1 MTSSY
6 RLGNNDSMA
15 KQRTTLEDL
24 DIPRQVI
31 LSRLDDAS
39 MQGNTLKSLSLA
51 LGRNETYLHQFVW
64 YNSPQKLD
72 EDDRV
77 KLAALLKIDQ
87 QTLRAPHHLG
97 NTTDLPPGFG
107 SDAASSQA
115 SLLAAA
121 NHAMVMELGVR
132 ASSGGGAEVSDEP
145 ELGGWAFPDLWLRT
159 ELRAS
164 VSELRIITIDGDSME
179 GVLRSGDKVIVH
191 VGRTEPSPPGVF
203 ILFDGIGLVAK
214 RLEYLEGSDP
224 PTVRISSS
232 NPSYPPYERTVDE
245 VTVIGRVVGRWERL

>member
-1 MTSSY
+1 MT
-6 RLGNNDSMA
+6 
-15 KQRTTLEDL
+15 KQRAAFEDL
-24 DIPRQVI
+24 DIPRRVI
-31 LSRLDDAS
+31 LSRLDDAA
-39 MQGNTLKSLSLA
+39 MRGTTLKSLSLA
-51 LGRNETYLHQFVW
+51 LDRNETYLHQFVW

-77 KLAALLKIDQ
+77 RLATLLKIDQ

-97 NTTDLPPGFG
+97 NTPDFPPDFAT
-107 SDAASSQA
+107 DAAPAQTA
-115 SLLAAA
+115 LPVAA
-121 NHAMVMELGVR
+121 HRAMVMELGVR

-145 ELGGWAFPDLWLRT
+145 ELGGWSFPELWLRT

-214 RLEYLEGSDP
+214 RLEFLEGSEP

-245 VTVIGRVVGRWERL
+245 VTIIGRVVGRWERL

>member
-1 MTSSY
+1 MISSY
-6 RLGNNDSMA
+6 YLGNNAAMA
-15 KQRTTLEDL
+15 KQRTAFENL
-24 DIPRQVI
+24 DIPRRVI
-31 LSRLDDAS
+31 LSRLDDAA
-39 MQGNTLKSLSLA
+39 MRGTTLKSLSLA
-51 LGRNETYLHQFVW
+51 LDRNETYLHQFVW

-87 QTLRAPHHLG
+87 QTLRSPHHLG
-97 NTTDLPPGFG
+97 NPPDLPPGFG
-107 SDAASSQA
+107 TDSGSGRPAPPAP
-115 SLLAAA
+115 A
-121 NHAMVMELGVR
+121 NQSVVVELGVR
-132 ASSGGGAEVSDEP
+132 ASSGGGSEVTDEP
-145 ELGGWAFPDLWLRT
+145 ELGGWSFPELWLRT
-159 ELRAS
+159 ELHAS

-191 VGRTEPSPPGVF
+191 IGRTEPSPPGVF

-245 VTVIGRVVGRWERL
+245 VTIIGRVVGRWERL

>member
-1 MTSSY
+1 
-6 RLGNNDSMA
+6 
-15 KQRTTLEDL
+15 
-24 DIPRQVI
+24 
-31 LSRLDDAS
+31 
-39 MQGNTLKSLSLA
+39 MQGTTLKSLSLA

-77 KLAALLKIDQ
+77 KLASLLKIDQ

-97 NTTDLPPGFG
+97 NTPDLPPGFASG
-107 SDAASSQA
+107 DAAIAPPLPAIA
-115 SLLAAA
+115 S
-121 NHAMVMELGVR
+121 HTTVTELGVR
-132 ASSGGGAEVSDEP
+132 ASSGGGAEVTDEP
-145 ELGGWAFPDLWLRT
+145 ELGSWAFPELWLRT
-159 ELRAS
+159 ELRAA

-191 VGRTEPSPPGVF
+191 IGRTEPSPPGVF

-214 RLEYLEGSDP
+214 RLEFLEGSDP
-224 PTVRISSS
+224 PAVRISSS

-245 VTVIGRVVGRWERL
+245 ITVIGRVVGRWERL

>member
-1 MTSSY
+1 
-6 RLGNNDSMA
+6 MA
-15 KQRTTLEDL
+15 KQRTAFDDL
-24 DIPRQVI
+24 DIPRRGI
-31 LSRLDDAS
+31 LSRLDGAT
-39 MQGNTLKSLSLA
+39 MQDTTLKSLSLA

-97 NTTDLPPGFG
+97 NTPDLPPDFATG
-107 SDAASSQA
+107 STSSPP
-115 SLLAAA
+115 LLPTLESRTT
-121 NHAMVMELGVR
+121 VVELGVR
-132 ASSGGGAEVSDEP
+132 GSSGGGAEVTDEP
-145 ELGGWAFPDLWLRT
+145 ELGGWAFPELWLRT
-159 ELRAS
+159 ELRAA

-191 VGRTEPSPPGVF
+191 IGRTEPSPPGVF

-214 RLEYLEGSDP
+214 RLEFLEGSDP
-224 PTVRISSS
+224 PAVRISSS
-232 NPSYPPYERTVDE
+232 NPSYPPYGRTVDE

>member
-1 MTSSY
+1 
-6 RLGNNDSMA
+6 MA
-15 KQRTTLEDL
+15 KQRTAFEDL
-24 DIPRQVI
+24 DIPRRVI
-31 LSRLDDAS
+31 LSRLDEAA
-39 MQGNTLKSLSLA
+39 MRGKTLKSLSLA
-51 LGRNETYLHQFVW
+51 LDRNETYLHQFVW

-87 QTLRAPHHLG
+87 QTLRVPHHLG
-97 NTTDLPPGFG
+97 NTPDLPPGFG
-107 SDAASSQA
+107 ADTEQQQA
-115 SLLAAA
+115 IPPTVAYNAIL
-121 NHAMVMELGVR
+121 VELGVR
-132 ASSGGGAEVSDEP
+132 TSSGGGAEVSDEP
-145 ELGGWAFPDLWLRT
+145 ELGGWSFPELWLRT

-232 NPSYPPYERTVDE
+232 NLSYPPYERTVDE

>member
-1 MTSSY
+1 
-6 RLGNNDSMA
+6 
-15 KQRTTLEDL
+15 
-24 DIPRQVI
+24 
-31 LSRLDDAS
+31 
-39 MQGNTLKSLSLA
+39 MQGTTLKSLSLA

-77 KLAALLKIDQ
+77 TLAALLKVDQ
-87 QTLRAPHHLG
+87 QTLRAPQHLG
-97 NTTDLPPGFG
+97 NTPDLPPGFSEG
-107 SDAASSQA
+107 RPARTDATP
-115 SLLAAA
+115 AAA
-121 NHAMVMELGVR
+121 RGIVMELGVR
-132 ASSGGGAEVSDEP
+132 ASSGGGAEVTDEP
-145 ELGGWAFPDLWLRT
+145 ELGGWAFPELWLRT
-159 ELRAS
+159 ELRAA

-191 VGRTEPSPPGVF
+191 IGRTEPSPPGVF

-245 VTVIGRVVGRWERL
+245 VNIIGRVVGRWERL